1 MESGMLF
8 QKEKWKMSQPT
19 WKRWKRDRQTDRH
32 PDEVFTFL
40 WCVNVRLH
48 SINHPLREAGR
59 LHARCA
65 EGKVA
70 QAQLSDT
77 VFYIHYQKFVSIF
90 FFFYR
95 HRWMHHNEYQLRKA
109 LLTNQ
114 KMHYFLLQP
123 PNYISGYL
131 HSEGDGIFQSVQRQG
146 PLWLNV
152 LYLKSSC
159 WHFEPLTAWLERKKK
174 KIHNGA

>member
-90 FFFYR
+90 FFFTDIVECITMSTS
-95 HRWMHHNEYQLRKA
+95 WEKLFLQIKKCIISCCSLLIIFLVICTVKEMEYSRVCSDRDRFDW
-109 LLTNQ
+109 TC
-114 KMHYFLLQP
+114 F
-123 PNYISGYL
+123 I
-131 HSEGDGIFQSVQRQG
+131 
-146 PLWLNV
+146 
-152 LYLKSSC
+152 
-159 WHFEPLTAWLERKKK
+159 
-174 KIHNGA
+174 